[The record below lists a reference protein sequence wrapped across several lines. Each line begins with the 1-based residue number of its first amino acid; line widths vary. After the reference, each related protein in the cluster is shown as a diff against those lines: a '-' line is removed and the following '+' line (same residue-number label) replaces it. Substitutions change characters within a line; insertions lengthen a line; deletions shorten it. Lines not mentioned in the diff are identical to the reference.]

1 MNSEPANGEDGGQ
14 KDGGQGASG
23 PQPRRFGVLN
33 PETFAPFR
41 YRDFRVLW
49 LMVFVRSA
57 ALWLETV
64 ARPVL
69 IVELTGSAF
78 LLGAVLAAYM
88 APTLLLA
95 PIAGIIIDRYPHRA
109 VLVGALMAN
118 IISSGILFVL
128 LLLDLAEGWQVILL
142 AVVSGCSTGF
152 FHPARRAMLPN
163 MVEQSHLRAAMALS
177 QTGQTSM
184 RIGGAL
190 MAGLLLLFADF
201 TWIFGIMTALNA
213 SSAVMVLLIR
223 TREEPHEPE
232 PGAARSL
239 WRQTTAG
246 ARWAIESRWPL
257 AVIGISAV
265 LFIFLQPY
273 EGVMVPLIVIEEL
286 GQHRSWVGYLVAV
299 GGIGATLGSVLIASM
314 TEIRSPNALMVGIIV
329 IGGIALTVLSQAPH
343 LALVAICVFFA
354 SACVNNMVSVA
365 NLALL
370 AHAPAN
376 MRGQALTLMN
386 LVLGT
391 ILIGALL
398 AGTLADTLGAR
409 LGLLTMGVCL
419 LACALLALSTPRVR
433 WWLWRRQTYAAV
445 SKEDWLRLS
454 DDDR

>member
-1 MNSEPANGEDGGQ
+1 MCLNSGEANGKPD
-14 KDGGQGASG
+14 
-23 PQPRRFGVLN
+23 RRNSRLVAFLN
-33 PETFAPFR
+33 PETFAPFG
-41 YRDFRVLW
+41 YRDFRMLW

-88 APTLLLA
+88 APTLILA
-95 PIAGIIIDRYPHRA
+95 PIAGIIIDRFPHRR
-109 VLVGALMAN
+109 VLVGALLAN
-118 IISSGILFVL
+118 ITSSGLLFIL
-128 LLLDLAEGWQVILL
+128 LLLDQAEGWQVIVL
-142 AVVSGCSTGF
+142 AVVSGSSTGF

-163 MVEQSHLRAAMALS
+163 MVEQSHLRSAMALS

-190 MAGLLLLFADF
+190 MAGLLLMFADF
-201 TWIFGIMTALNA
+201 TWIFGVMTVLNA
-213 SSAVMVLLIR
+213 SAAIMVLLIR
-223 TREEPHEPE
+223 TKEEPHQPE

-239 WRQTTAG
+239 LRQTTAG

-286 GQHRSWVGYLVAV
+286 GEHRSWVGYLVAV
-299 GGIGATLGSVLIASM
+299 GGVGATLGSVLIASM
-314 TEIRSPNALMVGIIV
+314 TEIRSPNAVMVGIIV
-329 IGGIALTVLSQAPH
+329 IGGIALTALSQAPH
-343 LALVAICVFFA
+343 LAVVAVCVFFG

-370 AHAPAN
+370 AHAPTH

-386 LVLGT
+386 VVLGT

-398 AGTLADTLGAR
+398 AGTLAESIGAR
-409 LGLLTMGVCL
+409 WGLLTMGACL
-419 LACALLALSTPRVR
+419 LGCAILALSTPRVR
-433 WWLWRRQTYAAV
+433 WWLWRRQAYADV
-445 SKEDWLRLS
+445 SREDWLRIT
-454 DDDR
+454 DNDR

>member
-1 MNSEPANGEDGGQ
+1 MSSDSPDREET
-14 KDGGQGASG
+14 ASK
-23 PQPRRFGVLN
+23 PRLLGVLN
-33 PETFAPFR
+33 PETFAPFG

-49 LMVFVRSA
+49 LTVFVRSA

-78 LLGAVLAAYM
+78 LLGVVLAAYM

-95 PIAGIIIDRYPHRA
+95 PIAGIIIDRFPHRR
-109 VLVGALMAN
+109 VLVGALTAN
-118 IISSGILFVL
+118 ITSSGVLFIL
-128 LLLDLAEGWQVILL
+128 LLLDQAQGWQVIVL
-142 AVVSGCSTGF
+142 AVFSGLSTGF

-163 MVEQSHLRAAMALS
+163 MVEQSHLRSAMALS

-190 MAGLLLLFADF
+190 LAGLLLLFADF
-201 TWIFGIMTALNA
+201 TWIFGVMTVLNA
-213 SSAVMVLLIR
+213 SAAVMVLLIR
-223 TREEPHEPE
+223 TRDEPHQPE
-232 PGAARSL
+232 PDAARSL
-239 WRQTTAG
+239 LRQLTAG
-246 ARWAIESRWPL
+246 AKWAIESRWPL
-257 AVIGISAV
+257 AVIAISAV

-286 GQHRSWVGYLVAV
+286 GEHRSWVGYLVAV
-299 GGIGATLGSVLIASM
+299 GGVGATLGAVLIASM
-314 TEIRSPNALMVGIIV
+314 TEIRSPNAIMVGIIV

-343 LALVAICVFFA
+343 LAVVAICVFFG

-370 AHAPAN
+370 SHAPTN

-386 LVLGT
+386 LVLGA

-398 AGTLADTLGAR
+398 AGTLADSIGAR
-409 LGLLTMGVCL
+409 WGLLVMGACL
-419 LACALLALSTPRVR
+419 LGCALLALSTPRVR
-433 WWLWRRQTYAAV
+433 WWLWRRQMYADV
-445 SKEDWLRLS
+445 SREDWLRLS
-454 DDDR
+454 DNDR

>member
-1 MNSEPANGEDGGQ
+1 MTSEQPDHEEQA
-14 KDGGQGASG
+14 

-33 PETFAPFR
+33 PEAFAPFG

-88 APTLLLA
+88 SPTLVLA
-95 PIAGIIIDRYPHRA
+95 PIAGIIIDRFPHRL
-109 VLVGALMAN
+109 VLIGALTAN
-118 IISSGILFVL
+118 ITSSGLLFIL
-128 LLLDLAEGWQVILL
+128 LLLDWAEGWQVIVL
-142 AVVSGCSTGF
+142 AVVSGSSTGF
-152 FHPARRAMLPN
+152 FHPARRAMLPG
-163 MVEQSHLRAAMALS
+163 MVDQPHLRSAVALS

-190 MAGLLLLFADF
+190 MAGLLLMFADF
-201 TWIFGIMTALNA
+201 TWIFGVMTVLNV
-213 SSAVMVLLIR
+213 SAAILVILIQ
-223 TREEPHEPE
+223 TREEPHQPD
-232 PGAARSL
+232 PDAARSL
-239 WRQTTAG
+239 LRQVTAG

-257 AVIGISAV
+257 AVVGISAV

-273 EGVMVPLIVIEEL
+273 EGVMIPLIVIEEL
-286 GQHRSWVGYLVAV
+286 GEHKAWVGYLVAV
-299 GGIGATLGSVLIASM
+299 GGVGATLGSVLIASM
-314 TEIRSPNALMVGIIV
+314 TEIRSPNAIMVGIIV
-329 IGGIALTVLSQAPH
+329 IAGTALTVLSQAPH
-343 LALVAICVFFA
+343 LAVVAICVFFG

-370 AHAPAN
+370 AHAPQH

-391 ILIGALL
+391 SLIGALI
-398 AGTLADTLGAR
+398 AGTLADSIGAR
-409 LGLLTMGVCL
+409 WGLLTMGACL
-419 LACALLALSTPRVR
+419 LGCALLALSTPRVR
-433 WWLWRRQTYAAV
+433 WWLWRRAMYADV
-445 SKEDWLRLS
+445 SREDWLQSGRNE
-454 DDDR
+454 